1 MVTLNPNMPSAG
13 GITSASGVTDP
24 AATGNQTPS
33 SPFSTPQP
41 FNISSIPA
49 PTVTTV
55 APFTLT
61 NSQSS
66 SNATPG
72 QVAASVTPITGG
84 LGALLSSLD
93 TSGTSDQVN
102 QLIQDAQS
110 AASSGDGLTA
120 QKDLAQAQLLFETMS
135 TILNVIT
142 QMQLEAIR
150 NSKVQ

>member
-1 MVTLNPNMPSAG
+1 MVTFNPNTPGAG

-24 AATGNQTPS
+24 AATGPGLSTL
-33 SPFSTPQP
+33 FSTSTQTS
-41 FNISSIPA
+41 NTNSIPA
-49 PTVTTV
+49 PTVSTV

-61 NSQSS
+61 DSQTSL
-66 SNATPG
+66 NATPS
-72 QVAASVTPITGG
+72 QLAASVTPVTGG
-84 LGALLSSLD
+84 LGALLNSLD

-142 QMQLEAIR
+142 QMQMEAIR